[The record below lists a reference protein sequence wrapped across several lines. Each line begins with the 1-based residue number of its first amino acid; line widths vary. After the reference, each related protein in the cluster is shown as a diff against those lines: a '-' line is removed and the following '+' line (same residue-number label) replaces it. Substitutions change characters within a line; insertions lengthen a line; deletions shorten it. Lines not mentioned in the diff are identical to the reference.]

1 MHNCHLLALFALF
14 FSSVPLASAQIS
26 NGSFENFTGFT
37 DIALCTE
44 LGPTGVDN
52 VGSATSWNF
61 GQDAGIAEGLTTDG
75 NVAAWLS
82 PGLLGVE
89 DAVVSQTF
97 LLTNTGSYSLCWD
110 SFAAHPDFFPDAL
123 YRYKVDL
130 SEVGGVSIY
139 SNDFSEDAFDGL
151 PTAHSVQ
158 FNATGGLH
166 TLTFT
171 GLGVPQLLAASAG
184 DTFIDNVTLVV
195 PEPVLL
201 GDVNLDE
208 VVDFLDIAAFIAILS
223 SGGFQIEAD
232 IDQNREVN
240 LADIP
245 DFIAIL
251 VAQ

>member
-110 SFAAHPDFFPDAL
+110 SFAACPDFFPDAL
-123 YRYKVDL
+123 YCYNVDL

-171 GLGVPQLLAASAG
+171 GLGVLQLSG
-184 DTFIDNVTLVV
+184 DTFIDNVTLVA

-201 GDVNLDE
+201 GDVNLDD
-208 VVDFLDIAAFIAILS
+208 VVDFLDISPFIAILS
-223 SGGFQIEAD
+223 SGGFQAEAD
-232 IDQNREVN
+232 IDQNGVVN
-240 LADIP
+240 FLDIAPFIDILAN
-245 DFIAIL
+245 
-251 VAQ
+251 Q

>member
-123 YRYKVDL
+123 YRYNVDL

-151 PTAHSVQ
+151 HTPHSVQ

-171 GLGVPQLLAASAG
+171 GLGVLQLPG
-184 DTFIDNVTLVV
+184 DTFIDNVMLVA

-201 GDVNLDE
+201 GDVNLDD
-208 VVDFLDIAAFIAILS
+208 VVDFLDISPFIAILS
-223 SGGFQIEAD
+223 SGGFQAEAD
-232 IDQNREVN
+232 IDQNGVVN
-240 LADIP
+240 FLDIAPFIDILAN
-245 DFIAIL
+245 
-251 VAQ
+251 Q